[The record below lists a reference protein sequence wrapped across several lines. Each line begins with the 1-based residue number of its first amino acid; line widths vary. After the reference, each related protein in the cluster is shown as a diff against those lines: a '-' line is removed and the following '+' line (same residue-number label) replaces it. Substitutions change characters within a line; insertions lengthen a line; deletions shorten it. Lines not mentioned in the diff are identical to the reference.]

1 MDVFSD
7 LYRAAPA
14 KPSRK
19 PAATYQGTLTKA
31 VADYLSQHPGST
43 AYSIGQAL
51 GVSCQRL
58 LSTVYRLENAKVLYS
73 KHLPPK
79 RGTAHER
86 AAELVKHYWRME

>member
-7 LYRAAPA
+7 LYKAPI

-19 PAATYQGTLTKA
+19 PPATYQGTLTKA
-31 VADYLSQHPGST
+31 VADYIEQHPGST
-43 AYSIGQAL
+43 SYTIGQAL

-79 RGTAHER
+79 RGTVSEKAPEI
-86 AAELVKHYWRME
+86 VKHYWRAE